1 MVRKI
6 SFLILLLAV
15 VVGIMVLFYP
25 DKLKEWSKDT
35 PLEPAP
41 TTTTLYKWQNSKGE
55 WVVSGD
61 PPAEDIPYQ
70 KMKYR
75 SDANVLPLPEEL
87 KE

>member
-6 SFLILLLAV
+6 SFLILLLGL
-15 VVGIMVLFYP
+15 VVGGMLMFYP
-25 DKLKEWSKDT
+25 EKLKEWSKDT
-35 PLEPAP
+35 PLEAP
-41 TTTTLYKWQNSKGE
+41 PTSTTLYKWQNSKGE

-61 PPAEDIPYQ
+61 PPVEDIPYQ
-70 KMKYR
+70 KMNYR